1 MQADVRVVAASW
13 KDLASEVRA
22 GRFRQDLYHR
32 LSVVVVHLPPLR
44 ERPEDVSLLFETF
57 LREEMGRLGRA
68 VPRLAPEARAQ
79 LLRWPWPG
87 NVREL
92 RNAARYVGALSDGPR
107 IEVKDFPP
115 SLQGPA
121 PERVSR
127 DVLGDLL
134 RSDLPYMDARRHWLD
149 AFQLHYIRALLD
161 EHDGNIS
168 RAARAAQMDRRSIQ
182 RMVKRLRE
190 VESSEE

>member
-1 MQADVRVVAASW
+1 M
-13 KDLASEVRA
+13 
-22 GRFRQDLYHR
+22 
-32 LSVVVVHLPPLR
+32 VVVHLPPLR
-44 ERPEDVSLLFETF
+44 ERPEDVPLLFETF
-57 LREEMGRLGRA
+57 LREEIGRLGRA

-92 RNAARYVGALSDGPR
+92 RNAARYVAALCDGPR

-121 PERVSR
+121 PERVAR

-134 RSDLPYMDARRHWLD
+134 RADLPYMEARRQWLD
-149 AFQLHYIRALLD
+149 AFQLHYIRVLLE
-161 EHDGNIS
+161 EHEGNIS

-182 RMVKRLRE
+182 RMGKRLRE